1 LVLRVVLDPTQRFT
15 VADVPGVWIF
25 PDDGDAAGFYA
36 LPAAPRIALDEAGRP
51 QLGLV
56 LYGKTSRG
64 SFVANGG
71 ILTLTTS
78 LGLTEDEG
86 RTLIPILSRRLASAA
101 AGDAAATGGAEA
113 PEPTGDTSAVAA
125 LPAAHLLAADAVAAE
140 VEVRLAEGVAL
151 TGAASLGADFR
162 CSFNL
167 KLDAAQARSLQ
178 SAWDAG
184 LSEAQLSYR
193 LSLRPGPSSSSIE
206 VGHVAW
212 SKRSDD
218 HEEEHGLLVG
228 ATASSSSAAA
238 QTLTLDGPLTTA
250 GSLADLV
257 QHVDL

>member
-1 LVLRVVLDPTQRFT
+1 VQRVVLDPTQRFT
-15 VADVPGVWIF
+15 VTDVPGVWIF

-56 LYGKTSRG
+56 LYGKTSDG

-86 RTLIPILSRRLASAA
+86 RTLIPILSRRLAGPAPEDA
-101 AGDAAATGGAEA
+101 RPTGDAAV
-113 PEPTGDTSAVAA
+113 PGDTSAVAA
-125 LPAAHLLAADAVAAE
+125 LPAAHLLAADVAAAE
-140 VEVRLAEGVAL
+140 VEVRLVDDVVL
-151 TGAASLGADFR
+151 TGAASLAADFR
-162 CSFNL
+162 CSFSS
-167 KLDAAQARSLQ
+167 KLGAAQARSLQ

-184 LSEAQLSYR
+184 LSGAHLSYE
-193 LSLRPGPSSSSIE
+193 LTLRAGPSSSSVE

-212 SKRSDD
+212 SKRSDE
-218 HEEEHGLLVG
+218 HEEQGLV
-228 ATASSSSAAA
+228 AAAEASSTSTAP
-238 QTLTLDGPLTTA
+238 QTMTLDGPLATD

-257 QHVDL
+257 ARVEL